1 MNEVSSID
9 RLDAE
14 LLAAL
19 DADPRLP
26 MSELA
31 ARLRVARN
39 TVQARLTRLTDA
51 GVLEGF
57 GARVDLARL
66 GLAVVAFVHLE
77 LAQGALQAVIDEL
90 RSRAH
95 VLEVNATTGRSD
107 LVVRIAARS
116 HPELQAVLQDVLA
129 VPGVLRTAT
138 EIALST
144 PVPYRVAPLLSALTE
159 GSGRGRAQP
168 PLG

>member
-1 MNEVSSID
+1 MTEMSRID

-14 LLAAL
+14 LLAVL
-19 DADPRLP
+19 DEDPRLP
-26 MSELA
+26 VSELA
-31 ARLRVARN
+31 TRLRVARN
-39 TVQARLTRLTDA
+39 TVQARLTRLTET

-90 RSRAH
+90 RSRPS

-116 HPELQAVLQDVLA
+116 HPELQALLQEVLA

-159 GSGRGRAQP
+159 SSGRGRAQAESR
-168 PLG
+168 